1 MAFFKAVGHGLEL
14 FFAVFDDESGRRD
27 EVEYV
32 GLMAKLI
39 DTVGTGQG
47 LPETVWKEATRQAV
61 STAWS

>member
-1 MAFFKAVGHGLEL
+1 MDWSSSSRCSMTRVAA
-14 FFAVFDDESGRRD
+14 D